1 MSIFRNFRENIN
13 LKLYSSKKRAD
24 KIYENWSFFMV
35 LAGIFSFLEYHGFP
49 QNNSFTKFFSYSF
62 GSLLLIQI
70 AKFTLGYIYSLKPR
84 EYFKLNRVELIVLL
98 VAVSHSIMFLVGVRI
113 DFIHELIAHN
123 GDKIIEFTFFTQFY
137 FTAIFLI
144 EIGRVSERIPK
155 INLSPPALLVSSF
168 AVLILSGALLLML
181 PNMTTMQGS
190 MPFYDALFTSTS
202 ASCVTGLIVV
212 DTATYFTTKGQF
224 VLMTLIQLG
233 GLNIIAFAL
242 LFALIS
248 KRRIGIKHQTLI
260 KENFDIGNI
269 QESKTI
275 LKKVFAFSFS
285 IEIIGA
291 FFLFFSWKN
300 EGIFTHLGEK
310 LFNSIF
316 HSVSAFNNA
325 GFSTFTNGLGESFLS
340 DHLLLQMTIVVLI
353 ILGSTGFTVIHEI
366 LRIGNLKAMLSGER
380 LRFSL
385 NTKIGLITPIILI
398 VLGTISYLILE
409 KDNTLNA
416 MGTLESISNS
426 IFQSVTTRTAGFN
439 TVDIGQIGIPMLLIM
454 MLMMYIGANPV
465 STGGGVKTNTIA
477 LLFISTFATI
487 RGRKNI
493 EIDKKQISYKALNKA
508 LIVLIFSISI
518 IFISTI
524 LLSISDPDKKIIDLF
539 FEEISAFA
547 TVGLTRGITSELSD
561 FGRLVIM
568 ASMFLGRIGLLT
580 LVYSLGI
587 PSDSSKYEYPKA
599 KVIIG

>member
-1 MSIFRNFRENIN
+1 MSLFRNFRENIN

-35 LAGIFSFLEYHGFP
+35 FAGVFSFLEYHGFP
-49 QNNSFTKFFSYSF
+49 NNNSFTNFFSYSF
-62 GSLLLIQI
+62 GSLLIIQI
-70 AKFTLGYIYSLKPR
+70 IKFVFGYIYSFNPK
-84 EYFKLNRVELIVLL
+84 EYFTLNRIELFVLSI
-98 VAVSHSIMFLVGVRI
+98 AVLHSVLFFVGIRI
-113 DFIHELIAHN
+113 DFIHDLIAHN
-123 GDKIIEFTFFTQFY
+123 GDDVIEFTFFTQLY
-137 FTAIFLI
+137 FAVIFFI
-144 EIGRVSERIPK
+144 EIARVSMRIPK

-168 AVLILSGALLLML
+168 AALILGGALLLML
-181 PNMTTMQGS
+181 PNMTTMEGS
-190 MPFYDALFTSTS
+190 MPFFDALFTSTS

-212 DTATYFTTKGQF
+212 DTATYFSAKGQF
-224 VLMTLIQLG
+224 VLMMLIQLG

-275 LKKVFAFSFS
+275 LRKVFAFSFS

-291 FFLFFSWKN
+291 IVLFFSWKN
-300 EGIFTHLGEK
+300 DGIFTHLGEK

-325 GFSTFTNGLGESFLS
+325 GFSTFTNGLGENILS
-340 DHLLLQMTIVVLI
+340 DHILLQLTIVFLI
-353 ILGSTGFTVIHEI
+353 VMGSTGFTVIHEVI
-366 LRIGNLKAMLSGER
+366 RLSKLKTLLSGGKIR
-380 LRFSL
+380 LSL
-385 NTKIGLITPIILI
+385 NTKIGLITPLLLI
-398 VLGTISYLILE
+398 VIGTIAFLILE
-409 KDNTLNA
+409 KDNTLNQ
-416 MGTLESISNS
+416 MGTIERISNS
-426 IFQSVTTRTAGFN
+426 VFQSVTTRTAGFN

-561 FGRLVIM
+561 FGKLVIM
-568 ASMFLGRIGLLT
+568 TSMFLGRIGLLT